1 MVDLTRMIQGGM
13 DLATAFGGGGAGNS
27 GAYRT
32 AMGDVARMEAL
43 VADAAS
49 KRNTLQ
55 AQMGLGAALEGL
67 GAPAELAKVFAAG
80 HDPTKLSRY
89 MGDMQEQGFRGN
101 AVERALAGD
110 WDGGNANL
118 MGVANGPQQLAKIE
132 GQNLL
137 GNVFL
142 QGGGGVSTTEQGRAS
157 MAADAA
163 RARASDASAASSYA
177 SADST
182 RQRLG
187 IAQAQFAL
195 QRAGQWNPGGRAAGG
210 TSGGGELKLTEGQS
224 KDMVYLRRGSEANAL
239 LDKYA
244 NNLTMTGGDQGWRGI
259 ADSVV
264 RGLPFGLGEGAA
276 ANVAVSGERQQ
287 AEQAAKEFLSAI
299 LRKDTGAAI
308 TNQEIEIY
316 GKTYLPQPGD
326 SESTLQQKA
335 RARQVALE
343 AIETGLGPERAR
355 LAMPTAADV
364 FSGNAPTPDQMAPRA
379 APGTRRRYNPATGRI
394 E

>member
-1 MVDLTRMIQGGM
+1 MVDLTRMIKGGM
-13 DLATAFGGGGAGNS
+13 DLATAFGGGSGNS
-27 GAYRT
+27 SAYRT

-43 VADAAS
+43 VTDAAS
-49 KRNTLQ
+49 KRNALQ

-80 HDPTKLSRY
+80 HDPTKLSQY

-101 AVERALAGD
+101 AASQALAGD
-110 WDGGNANL
+110 WDGANANL
-118 MGVANGPQQLAKIE
+118 MGVANGPQALAAVQ

-177 SADST
+177 TADST
-182 RQRLG
+182 RRRAA
-187 IAQAQFAL
+187 IAESQFAL
-195 QRAGQWNPGGRAAGG
+195 QRSGQWNPGGSAAGG
-210 TSGGGELKLTEGQS
+210 TAGGGELKLTEGQS

-364 FSGNAPTPDQMAPRA
+364 FNGNALAPAQMAPRA

>member
-1 MVDLTRMIQGGM
+1 
-13 DLATAFGGGGAGNS
+13 
-27 GAYRT
+27 
-32 AMGDVARMEAL
+32 
-43 VADAAS
+43 
-49 KRNTLQ
+49 
-55 AQMGLGAALEGL
+55 
-67 GAPAELAKVFAAG
+67 
-80 HDPTKLSRY
+80 
-89 MGDMQEQGFRGN
+89 
-101 AVERALAGD
+101 
-110 WDGGNANL
+110 
-118 MGVANGPQQLAKIE
+118 
-132 GQNLL
+132 
-137 GNVFL
+137 
-142 QGGGGVSTTEQGRAS
+142 
-157 MAADAA
+157 
-163 RARASDASAASSYA
+163 
-177 SADST
+177 
-182 RQRLG
+182 
-187 IAQAQFAL
+187 
-195 QRAGQWNPGGRAAGG
+195 
-210 TSGGGELKLTEGQS
+210 
-224 KDMVYLRRGSEANAL
+224 MVYLRRGSEANAL
-239 LDKYA
+239 LDRYA

-264 RGLPFGLGEGAA
+264 RALPFGLGEGAA

-364 FSGNAPTPDQMAPRA
+364 FSGNAPAPVQMAPRA

>member
-1 MVDLTRMIQGGM
+1 MVDLTRMIKGGM
-13 DLATAFGGGGAGNS
+13 DLATAFGGGSGNS
-27 GAYRT
+27 STYRT

-89 MGDMQEQGFRGN
+89 MGDMQEQGFRRN
-101 AVERALAGD
+101 AVERSLAGD

-118 MGVANGPQQLAKIE
+118 MGVANGPQALAAVQ

-137 GNVFL
+137 SNVYL

-163 RARASDASAASSYA
+163 RARASDASADA
-177 SADST
+177 T
-182 RQRLG
+182 RRRAA
-187 IAQAQFAL
+187 IAEAQFGL
-195 QRAGQWNPGGRAAGG
+195 QRSGQWNPGGRVAGG
-210 TSGGGELKLTEGQS
+210 TAGGGELKLTEGQS
-224 KDMVYLRRGSEANAL
+224 KDMVYLRRGYEANAL

-355 LAMPTAADV
+355 LAMP
-364 FSGNAPTPDQMAPRA
+364 APAPVQMAPRA